1 MSALDYFLR
10 DFCQVSED
18 LLAFGLVIGGLYT
31 ALVVISWLIRLG
43 KK

>member
-10 DFCQVSED
+10 DFCQASED
-18 LLAFGLVIGGLYT
+18 LLAFGLVIGGLYMLL
-31 ALVVISWLIRLG
+31 AACSWLVRLG

>member
-18 LLAFGLVIGGLYT
+18 LLAFGLVVGGLYM

>member
-1 MSALDYFLR
+1 MSVDRLLV

-18 LLAFGLVIGGLYT
+18 LLAFGLVIGGLYMLL
-31 ALVVISWLIRLG
+31 AACSWLIRLG